1 MGRWNKTVYDWED
14 DENNDKHEEIREELE
29 KRKISENFDWQLWND
44 IIVSNWT
51 SEEEAALIE
60 EAERMDQ

>member
-14 DENNDKHEEIREELE
+14 DENNDKHEEIRKELE
-29 KRKISENFDWQLWND
+29 KRKIGENFDWQLWND

>member
-51 SEEEAALIE
+51 SEEEAALIK